1 MRPSSKEISETCS
14 GRAAESSIFHFL
26 CFFFDAGR
34 AGFPSLFKRTIQ
46 NLPRVWLEPVSRA
59 TWLIMGV
66 MDRTF
71 GAWLKMAFWIRI
83 QTNDINIHLITVH
96 KFKISSTE
104 QSMGNANDH
113 IPAKN

>member
-1 MRPSSKEISETCS
+1 
-14 GRAAESSIFHFL
+14 
-26 CFFFDAGR
+26 
-34 AGFPSLFKRTIQ
+34 
-46 NLPRVWLEPVSRA
+46 
-59 TWLIMGV
+59 MGV